1 MQWKCWPKELYG
13 VARFDARELSPK
25 ARERLRALDLWRE
38 TGDIGLACRFSGM
51 SRAGL
56 YRWGRRFDPKNLRSL
71 EDRSKRP
78 RKVRKPNWPAEL
90 VLAVE
95 RLRKQQYPKWGK
107 EKLEPLIKKEG
118 FSASQSTVGRI
129 IKELKRRKVLPEPKP
144 WAISSRKRR
153 TRRYATR
160 KPRDYKA
167 VNPGDLVELDTMD
180 VRPLP
185 GVVLKSFTS
194 CDCIS
199 RWGVIES
206 HRAATADNAAAF
218 LESVVERTPFPIRAF
233 QVDGGSE
240 FKAKFEQA
248 CQNLGIP
255 LFVLPP
261 RSPKLNG
268 HVERANRTHTE
279 EFYELYQGPW
289 TVAAIAPK
297 LLAWE
302 QTYNTIR
309 PHHSLNKLTPFQF
322 LLNHAIIPSRASPYS
337 SHMC

>member
-1 MQWKCWPKELYG
+1 MQQKYLPKELYG

-38 TGDIGLACRFSGM
+38 TKDVRLACRVFGM

-56 YRWGRRFDPKNLRSL
+56 YRWRRRFDPKNLHSL
-71 EDRSKRP
+71 EDRSRRPKRI
-78 RKVRKPNWPAEL
+78 RKPSWPPEL
-90 VLAVE
+90 VQAVE
-95 RLRKQQYPKWGK
+95 RLRKQYPKWGK
-107 EKLEPLIKKEG
+107 EKLASLLQPKGL
-118 FSASQSTVGRI
+118 SASESTVGRI
-129 IKELKRRKVLPEPKP
+129 LKNLKHRRVLPELRP
-144 WAISSRKRR
+144 WAISSRKRK
-153 TRRYATR
+153 TRKHATR
-160 KPRDYKA
+160 KPMDYQVTK
-167 VNPGDLVELDTMD
+167 PGDLVELDTMD

-194 CDCIS
+194 RDCAA
-199 RWGVIES
+199 RWDVLEI
-206 HRAATADNAAAF
+206 HCAATAINARTF
-218 LESVVERTPFPIRAF
+218 LNAVLARTPFPIRAF

-240 FKAKFEQA
+240 FKAEFEDA
-248 CQNLGIP
+248 CQALNIP

-289 TVAAIAPK
+289 TVSAIAPA

-302 QTYNTIR
+302 QTYNTVR

-322 LLNHAIIPSRASPYS
+322 LLQHGIISPRASPYS